1 MIAIPTSAP
10 ASGGGAHPARP
21 PDPAGRA
28 GAASAGYPRLGF
40 LGVGW
45 IGRHRLRA
53 IVESGHARASAIADA
68 APDAAAAAAA
78 DAPGCAVASSLDEL
92 LALGLDGV
100 VIATP
105 SALHAE
111 QAVRALERGVAVFCQ
126 KPLAR
131 TASEA
136 RRVVDAAR
144 AADRLLGVD
153 LSYRHVAGVPELRR
167 LVQEGALGRVYAAD
181 LVFHNAYGPDKAW
194 FQDARLSGGGCV
206 MDLGIHLVDLAL
218 WVLGFPEVN
227 ELSATLRA
235 GGVPIRGRGLA
246 RASAGGGGGAS
257 PGASGGPGGAAGP
270 SALMCGAGPS
280 ALVEDYATAQ
290 LELADGTAVRLAC
303 SWRLAAGQDCVI
315 EASFYGTAGGASVR
329 NVGGS
334 FYDLVVERFVGT
346 RRERIAGPPDA
357 WGGRAAVAWA
367 EALARGGGFDPEI
380 ESIVEVQATL
390 DRIYEL

>member
-1 MIAIPTSAP
+1 VIATP
-10 ASGGGAHPARP
+10 
-21 PDPAGRA
+21 
-28 GAASAGYPRLGF
+28 AASPTPPAAVAPSPRLGF

-53 IVESGHARASAIADA
+53 LLEAGAGAVAVCDPSAEAC
-68 APDAAAAAAA
+68 AAAAAEAR
-78 DAPGCAVASSLDEL
+78 GCVVVPALEDL

-111 QAVRALERGVAVFCQ
+111 QAVRALEAGAAVFCQ

-131 TASEA
+131 TAAEA

-153 LSYRHVAGVPELRR
+153 LSYRHVAGIAELRR
-167 LVQEGALGRVYAAD
+167 LVREGALGRIYAAD

-194 FQDARLSGGGCV
+194 FKDARLSGGGCV

-227 ELSATLRA
+227 ELAATLRS
-235 GGVPIRGRGLA
+235 GGRPVRGRGPD
-246 RASAGGGGGAS
+246 R
-257 PGASGGPGGAAGP
+257 
-270 SALMCGAGPS
+270 
-280 ALVEDYATAQ
+280 VEDYAAVQ
-290 LELADGTAVRLAC
+290 LGLAGGTAVRLAC
-303 SWRLAAGQDCVI
+303 SWWLSAGQDCVI
-315 EASFYGTAGGASVR
+315 EAAFHGTSGGAALR
-329 NVGGS
+329 NVDGS
-334 FYDLVVERFVGT
+334 FYDFVVERYAGT

-367 EALARGGGFDPEI
+367 RALAAGARFDPEV
-380 ESIVEVQATL
+380 ESILEVHATL